1 VVVVEVEEEQVVYE
15 DNVLIDYT
23 EENEVEAA
31 TSRKDTNE
39 IALETTVDTLEI
51 VEDPYV
57 VGEMVSVDGHACERA
72 IGHDGHYDAATNE
85 WQLE

>member
-1 VVVVEVEEEQVVYE
+1 VVVVEEEEVVVY
-15 DNVLIDYT
+15 DKNVLIDYT
-23 EENEVEAA
+23 EETSTEAA

-39 IALETTVDTLEI
+39 VALETTKDTLEI
-51 VEDPYV
+51 VEEPYV